1 MKTHAERIAELEYK
15 TGMYRLTH
23 ANEWD
28 EHCAGSL
35 TLKGR
40 VETAK
45 WAASYIRQLEARLVE
60 TNKTSDD
67 LRAKLAEYDK
77 PLVPMTLEKV
87 FAVSRDEGNI
97 VWLEYR
103 DEKAVR
109 CGYNGYYEPQHIMAY
124 TAFGG
129 YKGEV
134 TFYPPGAETEKTPDP
149 AVYGIGWRCWPR
161 KPTDEE
167 REAAKWDE

>member
-1 MKTHAERIAELEYK
+1 MKTPDEIKNGLEYASTTNIARK
-15 TGMYRLTH
+15 VML
-23 ANEWD
+23 AK
-28 EHCAGSL
+28 AGRAPYAY
-35 TLKGR
+35 TEE
-40 VETAK
+40 V
-45 WAASYIRQLEARLVE
+45 AADALAYIRQLEA
-60 TNKTSDD
+60 
-67 LRAKLAEYDK
+67 KLAEHEK
-77 PLVPMTLEKV
+77 PLEPMPLQEV

-103 DEKAVR
+103 DEAAAR

-167 REAAKWDE
+167 RKAAKWDE

>member
-1 MKTHAERIAELEYK
+1 MKTPDEIKRGLEACSADECHSK
-15 TGMYRLTH
+15 RHECPYR
-23 ANEWD
+23 D
-28 EHCAGSL
+28 ESECTM
-35 TLKGR
+35 TLS
-40 VETAK
+40 EDAL
-45 WAASYIRQLEARLVE
+45 AYIQQLE
-60 TNKTSDD
+60 
-67 LRAKLAEYDK
+67 AKLAEYEK
-77 PLVPMTLEKV
+77 PLVPLTLEEV

-103 DEKAVR
+103 DDAAVR

-167 REAAKWDE
+167 RKAAKWDKEDKDAR

>member
-1 MKTHAERIAELEYK
+1 MKTPDEIKNGLEYASTTNIARK
-15 TGMYRLTH
+15 VML
-23 ANEWD
+23 AK
-28 EHCAGSL
+28 AGRAPYAYTEEVAADALAYIQSL
-35 TLKGR
+35 E
-40 VETAK
+40 V
-45 WAASYIRQLEARLVE
+45 RLVE
-60 TNKTSDD
+60 ANKTLDD
-67 LRAKLAEYDK
+67 LRAKLAEYEK
-77 PLVPMTLEKV
+77 PLEPMPLQEV

-103 DEKAVR
+103 DEAAAR

-167 REAAKWDE
+167 RKAAKWDE

>member
-1 MKTHAERIAELEYK
+1 MRGEVAMVERAKKMADWLCGTYGFSPEMNAKCVRLLNDMLEEIK
-15 TGMYRLTH
+15 RL
-23 ANEWD
+23 
-28 EHCAGSL
+28 
-35 TLKGR
+35 
-40 VETAK
+40 ET
-45 WAASYIRQLEARLVE
+45 
-60 TNKTSDD
+60 
-67 LRAKLAEYDK
+67 KLAEYNK
-77 PLVPMTLEKV
+77 PLEPLTLEEV

-103 DEKAVR
+103 DENAVR
-109 CGYNGYYEPQHIMAY
+109 CGYNGYCEPQHIMVY

-149 AVYGIGWRCWPR
+149 DVYGIGWRCWSR

-167 REAAKWDE
+167 RKAAKWDE

>member
-1 MKTHAERIAELEYK
+1 MELSDKVKKGLEACIAGECNSKRI
-15 TGMYRLTH
+15 TCPYRKENDCT
-23 ANEWD
+23 
-28 EHCAGSL
+28 
-35 TLKGR
+35 
-40 VETAK
+40 TAVVVD
-45 WAASYIRQLEARLVE
+45 ALAYIRELEARV
-60 TNKTSDD
+60 
-67 LRAKLAEYDK
+67 AEYEK
-77 PLVPMTLEKV
+77 PLRQMTLEEV

-103 DEKAVR
+103 DEEAVR

-161 KPTDEE
+161 RPTDEE
-167 REAAKWDE
+167 RKAAEWDV